1 MPDLWAESPSRQ
13 RLPVAAPDTLPFND
27 LDRKIIAAL
36 QINGRATWHK
46 VASAVGASESTVSR
60 RANRLLSQ
68 GYLRIVGVADPLR
81 CGLGFPVLL
90 QLECAVGAVASVAR
104 TLAQRPDVR
113 FVALLTGSYD
123 LILEII
129 VPSRAHLAMLLV
141 HQLNAIPGITSTT
154 TESVLRNFKTSYDWS
169 RQVLGSDTAALEP
182 SKPADTGQD
191 AEPPALDATDMQL
204 LQLLAGDGRLSVAE
218 LADQA
223 GVSESV
229 VRRRVDALKAAGALR
244 FATLVD
250 PRLMGYEC
258 EFVLWL
264 NIDLSRLEQVATALG
279 ERPEI
284 RYLSATAG
292 YSDLVAEVILPDLDS
307 LYRFNTEVL
316 GSLPGIR
323 RSEIG
328 LELQTVKRVYLTSAT
343 PVLEVPHT
351 L

>member
-1 MPDLWAESPSRQ
+1 MPNLWAESPSGR
-13 RLPVAAPDTLPFND
+13 RLPVVPPDTPVLNT
-27 LDRKIIAAL
+27 LDRKIVAAL
-36 QINGRATWHK
+36 QINGRATWHQVAK
-46 VASAVGASESTVSR
+46 VVGASESTVSR
-60 RANRLLSQ
+60 RANRLLRQ

-90 QLECAVGAVASVAR
+90 QLKCAVGAVASVAR

-169 RQVLGSDTAALEP
+169 REVLGGDATGLAA
-182 SKPADTGQD
+182 STPAAIAQE
-191 AEPPALDATDMQL
+191 AEPLTLSATDMQL
-204 LQLLAGDGRLSVAE
+204 LQLLADDGRLSVAE

-223 GVSESV
+223 DVSESV
-229 VRRRVDALKAAGALR
+229 VRRRVESLRAAGALR

-250 PRLMGYEC
+250 PRMMGYEC
-258 EFVLWL
+258 ELVLWL
-264 NIDLSRLEQVATALG
+264 NIDLSRLEQVASALG